1 MLKDCRKMNG
11 SILSND
17 RKRSLLIILG
27 LLSLLLILPLNKDL
41 MKAI

>member
-1 MLKDCRKMNG
+1 MLEDCRKMNG

-17 RKRSLLIILG
+17 RKSLLIILG